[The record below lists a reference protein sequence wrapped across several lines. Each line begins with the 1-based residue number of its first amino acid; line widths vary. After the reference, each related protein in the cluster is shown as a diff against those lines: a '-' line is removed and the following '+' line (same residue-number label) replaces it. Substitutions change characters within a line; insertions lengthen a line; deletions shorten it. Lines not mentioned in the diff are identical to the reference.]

1 MEYSPRSSFFLKKTV
16 IMLIGELSRLT
27 GFSRDTIRFY
37 EKEGLIKVGRKQRK
51 ENNYKDYSEDILR
64 RLLIIK
70 KLKGF
75 GFTLNETADL
85 LVMIEENM
93 AFCNVVNEK
102 VEVKVKM
109 IDEKIK
115 ELENIKN
122 MLLNGV
128 ALCLNGCTPTADRNC
143 TLLISE

>member
-1 MEYSPRSSFFLKKTV
+1 
-16 IMLIGELSRLT
+16 MLIGELSRLT

-128 ALCLNGCTPTADRNC
+128 ALCLNGCAPTADRNC

>member
-1 MEYSPRSSFFLKKTV
+1 
-16 IMLIGELSRLT
+16 MLIGELSKLT

-51 ENNYKDYSEDILR
+51 ANNYKDYSDDILK

-70 KLKGF
+70 RLKGF

-85 LVMIEENM
+85 LALIEENM
-93 AFCNVVNEK
+93 ASCSMMNDK
-102 VEVKVKM
+102 VEVKVKV
-109 IDEKIK
+109 IDKKIK
-115 ELENIKN
+115 ELEQIKN

-128 ALCLNGCTPTADRNC
+128 ELCLNACAPSSDRNC
-143 TLLISE
+143 TLLMQ